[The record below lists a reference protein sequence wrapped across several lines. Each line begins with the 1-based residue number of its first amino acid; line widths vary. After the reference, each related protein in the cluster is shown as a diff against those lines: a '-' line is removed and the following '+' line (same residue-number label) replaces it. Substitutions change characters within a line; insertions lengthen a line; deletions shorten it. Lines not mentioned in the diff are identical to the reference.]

1 MSDVAKLKQGIDNAM
16 DILEGLPEGFGFLVD
31 DRVSEAFNILD
42 DARTWVNDM
51 AECERESADANPA
64 TQAVVVAGQDT
75 GKGEDGISGG
85 G

>member
-42 DARTWVNDM
+42 DARTWVTEM
-51 AECERESADANPA
+51 AECERESAAATNPA
-64 TQAVVVAGQDT
+64 TQAVVVAQGD
-75 GKGEDGISGG
+75 DGISGG